1 MRLKLPANSFL
12 VVGERERG
20 NVCVDSKCTS
30 FADVCSVE
38 LPKMLDASETLVL
51 ALSLSVNE
59 SNFERS
65 FFSSSVTCLSAL

>member
-20 NVCVDSKCTS
+20 NICVDSKYTS
-30 FADVCSVE
+30 FADVCNVE
-38 LPKMLDASETLVL
+38 LPKMLDACETLVL

-59 SNFERS
+59 SYFERS